1 MIKRAC
7 ILLVAL
13 LVVAML
19 VPLIGRDRR
28 SAAAPPVVAG
38 RVHKSFQPSKGK
50 IFVLVIGNDARAG
63 NPDAARADALH
74 IIGINTRTMRGGIL
88 NFPRDCWVSIPGH
101 GQGRINESLY
111 RGGPQLVARTVES
124 LTGIRLDY
132 WVMTG
137 FQGFQNIIDGI
148 NGVPF
153 KINRDIFDPGG
164 SGAQIQAGTDHLN
177 QYQSLQFVRTRHSFP
192 RGDIDRSTN
201 QAKFLLAMLRKL
213 RADVGHDP
221 SSLLKW
227 VAIGRKNTR
236 LDISPEESF
245 RLAVLAT
252 QVKPKDVD
260 TVTIPVSYGAVGSAS
275 VVFISPGAQPIYQRF
290 RKNASL

>member
-38 RVHKSFQPSKGK
+38 RVHRSFQPSKGK

-74 IIGINTRTMRGGIL
+74 IVGINTRTMRGGIL

-153 KINRDIFDPGG
+153 KIGRDIFDPGG
-164 SGAQIQAGTDHLN
+164 SGAAIKAGTDHLN
-177 QYQSLQFVRTRHSFP
+177 QFTALQFVRTRHSFP

-201 QAKFLLAMLRKL
+201 QARFLLAMLRKL
-213 RADVGHDP
+213 RSRVDRNP

-227 VAIGRKNTR
+227 IALGRRNTR
-236 LDISPEESF
+236 LSLTPEETF

-252 QVKPKDVD
+252 QVRPKDVES
-260 TVTIPVSYGAVGSAS
+260 VTIPVSYGSAGAAS
-275 VVFISPGAQPIYQRF
+275 VVFISPGANSIYQRF
-290 RKNASL
+290 KKNASL